1 MPTLNGSRSY
11 RKKNGKI
18 GLLPRF
24 ALPVLS
30 YFSLQQIV
38 IHHHSP
44 RAANWH
50 SFQCV
55 SSCSN
60 FQFGLRA
67 SIPAAQLSQS
77 AIRVEPAFETSA
89 SRNLSMTSTRTKTG
103 VLFGGASQN
112 HSELAIIYDV
122 YGENNDLEVTQVRE
136 TNIFS
141 HMNENRTV
149 RMVGEKNPRVQLC
162 KPCKLL
168 GTRLASKTD

>member
-1 MPTLNGSRSY
+1 MGLFETFLIKWLFLGIWGITWYNLDMPTLNGSRSY
-11 RKKNGKI
+11 GKKNGKI

-89 SRNLSMTSTRTKTG
+89 SRNLSMTSTRTKTVFLLV
-103 VLFGGASQN
+103 VLPKIIQN
-112 HSELAIIYDV
+112 WPSFMMSM
-122 YGENNDLEVTQVRE
+122 G
-136 TNIFS
+136 
-141 HMNENRTV
+141 
-149 RMVGEKNPRVQLC
+149 
-162 KPCKLL
+162 
-168 GTRLASKTD
+168 KTMIWR

>member
-1 MPTLNGSRSY
+1 MVVEATGR
-11 RKKNGKI
+11 KI
-18 GLLPRF
+18 GKLGCF
-24 ALPVLS
+24 ALPVPS

-89 SRNLSMTSTRTKTG
+89 SRNLWMTSTRTKTG
-103 VLFGGASQN
+103 VLFGGAPQN
-112 HSELAIIYDV
+112 HPELIVYDV

-136 TNIFS
+136 TDIFS

-149 RMVGEKNPRVQLC
+149 RMVGEMIRTYDKSAMCHIGQY
-162 KPCKLL
+162 
-168 GTRLASKTD
+168 